1 MNSENK
7 FHHPQRNLGQ
17 NFKLS
22 EAPNPPH
29 FIAAE
34 TCWGKANRVSLK
46 AKTIDQHLFNFS
58 ARYPL
63 DIKSEGHSL
72 ISRLLILLQ
81 ILLFRPSPPLYCFNW
96 MGYFPFNKFKFK
108 ELYPHFGLINF
119 GWQIC

>member
-81 ILLFRPSPPLYCFNW
+81 ILLFRPFPPP
-96 MGYFPFNKFKFK
+96 PFIV
-108 ELYPHFGLINF
+108 LT
-119 GWQIC
+119 GWVISLSTNSNSRSYIPILV